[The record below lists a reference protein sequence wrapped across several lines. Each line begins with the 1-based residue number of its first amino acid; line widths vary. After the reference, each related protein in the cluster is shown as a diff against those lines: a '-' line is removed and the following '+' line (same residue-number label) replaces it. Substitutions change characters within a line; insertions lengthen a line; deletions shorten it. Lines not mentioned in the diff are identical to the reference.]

1 MNLTFWNVDRLL
13 GAVDLGEE
21 KPMIDLASVNFF
33 EPFALVYLGMYL
45 RRFNR
50 LGRGFEVRPPN
61 ANDARK
67 YLARVRFWERFNFRP
82 EVVERENLI
91 RFTSST
97 SLNDMVDIEQTPT
110 IGDDVAES
118 VLRVLRAEQVAVNT
132 ALVAELVG
140 ELVDNFAQHSETTL
154 AACAM
159 QYYPR
164 KGQVTFAIGDCGIGI
179 RASLSSN
186 PRYAYLQSA
195 SHAEAALKAF
205 DPLVS
210 RRGEGGTG
218 LTGVQ
223 EGIITARGR
232 LVLATGDGYVK
243 IDGRRIQIGTMALDL
258 PGVQIEMMFP
268 EVQGT

>member
-13 GAVDLGEE
+13 GQVDLSLE
-21 KPMIDLASVNFF
+21 KPVIDLSRVTFF
-33 EPFALVYLGMYL
+33 EPFALVYLGMCL
-45 RRFNR
+45 RHFNR
-50 LGRGFEVRPPN
+50 LGTGFDVRPPK

-67 YLARVRFWERFNFRP
+67 YLARVRFWERFNFDP
-82 EVVERENLI
+82 KWIEQENLT

-97 SLNDMVDIEQTPT
+97 SLNDIVDIEQTPT
-110 IGDDVAES
+110 IAEDVAES

-154 AACAM
+154 AVCAM

-164 KGQVTFAIGDCGIGI
+164 KSQVTFAIGDCGIGI

-186 PRYAYLQSA
+186 PNYAYLQSA

-223 EGIITARGR
+223 DGITAARGR

-243 IDGRRIQIGTMALDL
+243 MNGRRIQIGSMALDL